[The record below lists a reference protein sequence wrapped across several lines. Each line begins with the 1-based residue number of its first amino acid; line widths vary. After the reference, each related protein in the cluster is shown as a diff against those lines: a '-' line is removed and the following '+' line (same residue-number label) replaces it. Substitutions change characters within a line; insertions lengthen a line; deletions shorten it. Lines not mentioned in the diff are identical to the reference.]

1 MSVVRREYLHM
12 AGEKIDQN
20 KLALCVRAFRAGVV
34 LALPSI
40 WIVFLCGRFCTSFL
54 RHFKQLGW
62 LSFQIMTLFVGNC
75 FLFWAKNFCIRS
87 LCYRTNF
94 VIPAQMYFYFV
105 IFCIWHNHWNSL
117 LFVLWHFVH
126 APCHCCDVFCIFG
139 ICVCIV
145 CIFRATNAPC
155 HSDDTRSIR
164 GPDALPSHEAV
175 FDWSSDVNV
184 DQNFDTDID
193 VGENVLTVTHLFL
206 VVCQK
211 NNFFIGTRL
220 AK

>member
-20 KLALCVRAFRAGVV
+20 KVALCVRAFRAGVV

-126 APCHCCDVFCIFG
+126 APWHCCYVFCIFG
-139 ICVCIV
+139 ICVCIFV
-145 CIFRATNAPC
+145 FFGQLTHLATVMIPDPSGVQTLSPA
-155 HSDDTRSIR
+155 TRLYLI
-164 GPDALPSHEAV
+164 EAV
-175 FDWSSDVNV
+175 MLMLIRILI
-184 DQNFDTDID
+184 QI
-193 VGENVLTVTHLFL
+193 LML
-206 VVCQK
+206 VKMCW
-211 NNFFIGTRL
+211 L
-220 AK
+220 